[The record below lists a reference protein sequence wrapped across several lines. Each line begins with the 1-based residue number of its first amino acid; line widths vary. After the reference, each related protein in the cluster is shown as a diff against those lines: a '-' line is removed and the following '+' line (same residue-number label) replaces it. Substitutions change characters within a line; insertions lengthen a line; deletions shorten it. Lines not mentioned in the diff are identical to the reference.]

1 MTFETVSYGGWPNC
15 VRLATDDL
23 ELIATTDVGPR
34 IIRLGRPGG
43 PNLFKEFPEE
53 MGQTGGDTWRSYGG
67 HRLWHA
73 PEDLSRTYWPDNV
86 PVAVY
91 WDGATLTLTQPVE
104 GNTGLQKE
112 IALTVAPDRAQVTA
126 VHRITN
132 RGAAPAELSVW
143 CLSVMAPGGRAIFP
157 QEPYKPHAEALLPA
171 RPLVLWHYTDMADPR
186 WTWGTRYIQL
196 RQDPAAETL
205 QKVGMM
211 NTPGWAAYQL
221 GPTLFLKRFRH
232 QSGAVYPDYGCSTE
246 TFTNADMLEVETLGP
261 LLTLAP
267 GETATHREDW
277 FLYDTEVGTSEAELD
292 ARLLPLVA
300 DTEPHLG

>member
-15 VRLATDDL
+15 VRLATEHL

-34 IIRLGRPGG
+34 IIRLGRVGG

-53 MGQTGGDTWRSYGG
+53 MGQTGGDAWRSYGG

-86 PVAVY
+86 PVAVH
-91 WDGATLTLTQPVE
+91 WDGSTLTLTQPVE

-112 IALTVAPDRAQVTA
+112 IALTVAADRAQVTA

-143 CLSVMAPGGRAIFP
+143 CLSVMAPGGRGIFP

-196 RQDPAAETL
+196 RQDPAAESL

-232 QSGAVYPDYGCSTE
+232 QPGAVYPDYGCSTE

-267 GETATHREDW
+267 GETARHREDW

-292 ARLLPLVA
+292 AQLLPLVA